1 MEFIEK
7 LKKIESIVE
16 KNNDRLAKESVN
28 LINKYS
34 LSSAQKLEED
44 IKNISDTERLMKIG
58 IVGRV
63 KAGKS
68 SLLNAIVFDGKNV
81 LPKAATPMTAAL
93 TELSYGDNYEAEV
106 EFFTQNDINNI
117 AKEAREY
124 DDRFKRELQIAIEE
138 NKNKPR
144 YKKASEK
151 EIEEVMKPRVIRA
164 LADTNLAASKDQYDR
179 IMKSGLDVKGL
190 DNKIINFSS
199 LESLQKELVDFV
211 GSNGKYMPFTKSVKI
226 KFPLESLKDVNIVDT
241 PGIND
246 PVVSRE
252 QRTKDELGKCDVIF
266 IVSPAGQFLSS
277 EDLELM
283 DRITQKNGIRELFV
297 VASKCDTQLQGSIK
311 DDSNGV
317 LKVAFEKLRD
327 DLGTHLYS
335 TLTKLKE
342 DHPEIGNTFDG
353 LISNGKDSI
362 IHSSG
367 ISFTIKENLND
378 LSKLDEGEMHV
389 WNLLKESYPDNFSDR
404 NIDVSIASLNEL
416 SNISK
421 IKEILN
427 NTSHRKE
434 DIMNNKINDFIS
446 QKTAQV
452 IEYKEDL
459 IKYLE
464 ESEKEI
470 KSSDIEKLKEKQE
483 KFNEIKDKG
492 IVALDS
498 SFVSIVDDFE
508 ITLPRE
514 LKTKLNEIYKIVSR
528 DVSESETTET
538 VTVQRTIDKGRGFL
552 FWRSITGNRY
562 KTVTDT
568 KTVTKVR
575 TGAVKGILQ
584 NYTADIESNI
594 SLRAKEL
601 VQNFRK
607 SMPAT
612 LIRDLR
618 DAIGDDDI
626 NTPKLRQIINS
637 VVNRI
642 ELPDLSYGD
651 RKYPSGSGTLE
662 GSKASQFVEECF
674 EFVNDIKNV
683 INKDID
689 LYTKKLITNLKEI
702 NIGKELFNE
711 YDEQIEKLKNDIE
724 NKALTLEEISRIKK
738 ELMNM

>member
-335 TLTKLKE
+335 TLTKLRE
-342 DHPEIGNTFDG
+342 DYPEIGNTFDG

-498 SFVSIVDDFE
+498 SFISIIGDFE

>member
-16 KNNDRLAKESVN
+16 KNNDRLAKESFN
-28 LINKYS
+28 LINKHS
-34 LSSAQKLEED
+34 LSSAQKLEDD
-44 IKNISDTERLMKIG
+44 IKKISDTERLMKIG

-106 EFFTQNDINNI
+106 EFFTQDDINNI

-124 DDRFKRELQIAIEE
+124 DYRFKRDLEVAIEE
-138 NKNKPR
+138 NKNKPK

-151 EIEEVMKPRVIRA
+151 EIEEVMRPRVIRA

-179 IMKSGLDVKGL
+179 IMKSGLDVKSL
-190 DNKIINFSS
+190 NNKIINFSS

-297 VASKCDTQLQGSIK
+297 VASKCDTQLYGSIK
-311 DDSNGV
+311 DESNGV
-317 LKVAFEKLRD
+317 LKVAFEKLRNT
-327 DLGTHLYS
+327 LGTHLYS

-342 DHPEIGNTFDG
+342 DHPEIENTFDS

-389 WNLLKESYPDNFSDR
+389 WNLLKESYPDNFSDT
-404 NIDVSIASLNEL
+404 NIDVSIASLDEL

-427 NTSHRKE
+427 NTSKRKE

-446 QKTAQV
+446 QKTAQI

-470 KSSDIEKLKEKQE
+470 KSSDIEKLKEQQK
-483 KFNEIKDKG
+483 KVNEIKYKG
-492 IVALDS
+492 IVTLDS
-498 SFVSIVDDFE
+498 SFISITGDFDV
-508 ITLPRE
+508 TLSRE
-514 LKTKLNEIYKIVSR
+514 LKTELNKIYKTAAREVA
-528 DVSESETTET
+528 EEETTET
-538 VTVQRTIDKGRGFL
+538 RTESYTVSDSKWWNPFSWFSEHTEYNNYD
-552 FWRSITGNRY
+552 
-562 KTVTDT
+562 VA
-568 KTVTKVR
+568 VVR

-584 NYTADIESNI
+584 AYTADIESKI

-601 VQNFRK
+601 VQDFRK
-607 SMPAT
+607 SIPVT

-618 DAIGDDDI
+618 ESIGDDAI
-626 NTPKLRQIINS
+626 NTYKLRQIINS

-662 GSKASQFVEECF
+662 GSKASQFIEECAL
-674 EFVNDIKNV
+674 FVDDIKNSM
-683 INKDID
+683 NKEID
-689 LYTKKLITNLKEI
+689 LYTKKLVDNLKEV
-702 NIGKELFNE
+702 NIGEELFNE

-724 NKALTLEEISRIKK
+724 NKALTLDEISRIKK
-738 ELMNM
+738 EITVI

>member
-28 LINKYS
+28 LINKHS
-34 LSSAQKLEED
+34 LSSAQKLEDD

-106 EFFTQNDINNI
+106 EFFTQDDINNI

-164 LADTNLAASKDQYDR
+164 LVDTNLAASKDQYDR

-335 TLTKLKE
+335 TLTKLRE
-342 DHPEIGNTFDG
+342 DYPEIGNTFDG

-498 SFVSIVDDFE
+498 SFISIIGDFE

>member
-1 MEFIEK
+1 ME
-7 LKKIESIVE
+7 
-16 KNNDRLAKESVN
+16 D
-28 LINKYS
+28 
-34 LSSAQKLEED
+34 D
-44 IKNISDTERLMKIG
+44 IKKISDTERLMKIG

-138 NKNKPR
+138 NKNKPK

-151 EIEEVMKPRVIRA
+151 EIEEVMRPRVIRA

-297 VASKCDTQLQGSIK
+297 VASKCDTQLYGSIK
-311 DDSNGV
+311 DESNGV
-317 LKVAFEKLRD
+317 LKVAFEKLKN
-327 DLGTHLYS
+327 DLGIHLYS
-335 TLTKLKE
+335 TLTKLE
-342 DHPEIGNTFDG
+342 EEHPEIENTFDS
-353 LISNGKDSI
+353 LISSGKNSI

-389 WNLLKESYPDNFSDR
+389 WNLLKENYPDNFSDT
-404 NIDVSIASLNEL
+404 NIDVSIASLDEL

-427 NTSHRKE
+427 NTSKRKE

-470 KSSDIEKLKEKQE
+470 KSSDIEKLKEQQK
-483 KFNEIKDKG
+483 KVNEIKYKG
-492 IVALDS
+492 IVTLDS
-498 SFVSIVDDFE
+498 SFISITGDFDV
-508 ITLPRE
+508 ILSRE
-514 LKTKLNEIYKIVSR
+514 LKTELNKIYKTAAREVAEEEI
-528 DVSESETTET
+528 TET
-538 VTVQRTIDKGRGFL
+538 KSVQRTRDKGAGFL
-552 FWRSITGNRY
+552 WIRALLGNRY
-562 KTVTDT
+562 EHYTTT
-568 KTVTKVR
+568 ETVTKVR
-575 TGAVKGILQ
+575 TGAVKGKLQ
-584 NYTADIESNI
+584 AYAADIESNI
-594 SLRAKEL
+594 SLKAKEL

-607 SMPAT
+607 SMPTA

-618 DAIGDDDI
+618 ESIGDDAI
-626 NTPKLRQIINS
+626 NASKLRQIINS

-662 GSKASQFVEECF
+662 GSKASQFIEECAL
-674 EFVNDIKNV
+674 FVDDIKNSM
-683 INKDID
+683 NKEID
-689 LYTKKLITNLKEI
+689 LYIKKLVANLKEV
-702 NIGKELFNE
+702 NIGEELFNE

-724 NKALTLEEISRIKK
+724 NKALTLDEISRIKK
-738 ELMNM
+738 ELMNI

>member
-335 TLTKLKE
+335 TLTKLRE

-367 ISFTIKENLND
+367 ISFSIKENLND

>member
-335 TLTKLKE
+335 TLTKLRE

-367 ISFTIKENLND
+367 ISFSIKENLND

-683 INKDID
+683 INKDIE

>member
-106 EFFTQNDINNI
+106 EFFTQDDINNI

-138 NKNKPR
+138 NKNKPK

-151 EIEEVMKPRVIRA
+151 EIEEVMRPRVIRA

-179 IMKSGLDVKGL
+179 IIKSGLDIKGL

-317 LKVAFEKLRD
+317 LKAAFEKLRD

-335 TLTKLKE
+335 TLTKLRE

-353 LISNGKDSI
+353 LISNGKNSI

-389 WNLLKESYPDNFSDR
+389 WNLLKESYPDNFSDT
-404 NIDVSIASLNEL
+404 NIDVSIASLDEL

-446 QKTAQV
+446 QKTTQV
-452 IEYKEDL
+452 MEYKEDL

-470 KSSDIEKLKEKQE
+470 KSSDIEELKKEQKQV
-483 KFNEIKDKG
+483 NEIKDKG
-492 IVALDS
+492 ILTLDS
-498 SFVSIVDDFE
+498 SFISIIGDFE
-508 ITLPRE
+508 VSLSRE
-514 LKTKLNEIYKIVSR
+514 LKIKINEIYKIVSR
-528 DVSESETTET
+528 EVSESETTET
-538 VTVQRTIDKGRGFL
+538 ITVERTRDRGAGFL
-552 FWRSITGNRY
+552 WIRSLLGTRY
-562 KTVTDT
+562 EHYTTT
-568 KTVTKVR
+568 ETVTKVR

-607 SMPAT
+607 SMPTA

-618 DAIGDDDI
+618 ESIGDDAI
-626 NTPKLRQIINS
+626 NASKLRQIINS

-689 LYTKKLITNLKEI
+689 LYTKKLVANLKEV

-724 NKALTLEEISRIKK
+724 NKALTLDEISRIKK
-738 ELMNM
+738 ELMNI

>member
-683 INKDID
+683 INKDIE